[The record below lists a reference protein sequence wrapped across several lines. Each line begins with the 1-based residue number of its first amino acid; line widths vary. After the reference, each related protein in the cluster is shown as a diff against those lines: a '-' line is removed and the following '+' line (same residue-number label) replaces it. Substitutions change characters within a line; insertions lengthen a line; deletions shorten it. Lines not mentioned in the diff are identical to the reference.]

1 MFQKDHTEYATHD
14 SLYDGVLNDGS
25 VLSDVGGYHVIEL
38 NEISRKCQAM
48 NKLQAN
54 CWTPTWGVLSSVF
67 VNYLSGTERKSS
79 WDFLHFPKF
88 EQHRIY
94 EQRNW
99 FVKLFCGSAQHPQS
113 YSALWRGAARKTAQR
128 LCFSL
133 LLSNTH
139 MKMTDIRIRIGGYSQ
154 LTI

>member
-1 MFQKDHTEYATHD
+1 M
-14 SLYDGVLNDGS
+14 SLNLKSVTIGVFLRFHKNADFCDRAERD
-25 VLSDVGGYHVIEL
+25 L
-38 NEISRKCQAM
+38 RKCQAM

-54 CWTPTWGVLSSVF
+54 CWTPTRGVLSSVF

-79 WDFLHFPKF
+79 WDFLYFPKF

-99 FVKLFCGSAQHPQS
+99 FVKLFCGTAQHPQS
-113 YSALWRGAARKTAQR
+113 YSALWRGAARETAQS

-139 MKMTDIRIRIGGYSQ
+139 THTHGNEMTDIRIRRGGYR
-154 LTI
+154 

>member
-1 MFQKDHTEYATHD
+1 M
-14 SLYDGVLNDGS
+14 
-25 VLSDVGGYHVIEL
+25 IEL
-38 NEISRKCQAM
+38 NEISGKCQAM

-54 CWTPTWGVLSSVF
+54 CWTPTRGVLSSVF

-113 YSALWRGAARKTAQR
+113 YSALWRGGSKENSTETLFFLAALQHTHENDGH
-128 LCFSL
+128 
-133 LLSNTH
+133 SNPHRRVQSTY
-139 MKMTDIRIRIGGYSQ
+139 DIMNVAAPPVTGPKE
-154 LTI
+154 LVTTITITY